1 MLFRSLESAVCDM
14 RVDVHAR
21 VRRMASRTA
30 ESGDDDIR
38 SAGELRLKYMRCEPQ
53 DTIGAIQVQYKRPT
67 QTGIIDVVM
76 EWR

>member
-1 MLFRSLESAVCDM
+1 M

-21 VRRMASRTA
+21 VRQMASRTA
-30 ESGDDDIR
+30 ESRDYCLR

-53 DTIGAIQVQYKRPT
+53 DTIGVIQVQYERQT
-67 QTGIIDVVM
+67 RTGIIDVVV